1 MALDSIDAVCAKCST
16 KFTQVPKQ
24 SFLGFRALTCP
35 MCQEKLIYPLTKSRT
50 IVYWVIFGWMAFIIF
65 NDFNEGLGNNLP
77 FILGRISVPL
87 VLGVAAISA
96 ILKDRSIRK
105 HLAITTNVS
114 STNVAG

>member
-1 MALDSIDAVCAKCST
+1 MALDSIDAVCTKYGT

-24 SFLGFRALTCP
+24 SFLGFRTLTCP
-35 MCQEKLIYPLTKSRT
+35 TCQEKLTYPLTKSRT

-77 FILGRISVPL
+77 FIVGKISVPL
-87 VLGVAAISA
+87 ILGVAAISA
-96 ILKDRSIRK
+96 ILRDRSIRK
-105 HLAITTNVS
+105 HLSKATSVS